1 MRKSVLPSATRALG
15 LGKVGREHVEDFT
28 SSEGKKN
35 SKIKKKKRRSV
46 NHQRVCLTPYEERI
60 RGRNMRYLKNER

>member
-1 MRKSVLPSATRALG
+1 MRALG
-15 LGKVGREHVEDFT
+15 PGKVDREQVEYFT

-35 SKIKKKKRRSV
+35 LKIKKKKRRSM

-60 RGRNMRYLKNER
+60 RGRNTRYLKNER